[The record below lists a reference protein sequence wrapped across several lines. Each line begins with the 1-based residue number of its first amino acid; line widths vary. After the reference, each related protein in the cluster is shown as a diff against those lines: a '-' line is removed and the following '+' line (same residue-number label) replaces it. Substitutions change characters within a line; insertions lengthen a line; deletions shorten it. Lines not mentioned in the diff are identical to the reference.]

1 MRATFGRLVVLL
13 LLVAGVRVTGQ
24 PVPAPVDKADEPA
37 RPQLLAKA
45 RLLTTEGVRLHRA
58 GDFHRARAPLEQAL
72 ALYRQAY
79 PRASYPNGHRELGNS
94 LNDLALLYQAVGDHA
109 RAEPVFR
116 ETLAMYRALF
126 PPERFP
132 GGHPALATIINNVGE
147 LHRTAAEYEQAE
159 PLLRE
164 ALAMRRALFA
174 KERYPAGHAD
184 LAQSL
189 NNVGA
194 LHVHLGAYARAE
206 PFLREALD
214 MRRALY
220 PAERFPDG
228 HVDLS
233 HSISNLAFLHQA
245 AGEHAKALALNR
257 EALVMRRALY
267 PLERYPH
274 GHPHVAASLSN
285 LGTVHRDA
293 GEFARA
299 EALYREALAMRRA
312 LYPKERFPAGHDD
325 LAASLNNLGALH
337 KDVGEYA
344 QAEPLYR
351 EALAMRRALYPRNRF
366 PNGHPSLAININNL
380 ANLYQSAGEFAKA
393 EPLYREA
400 LAMHRALYPPERFPR
415 GHPALALSINN
426 FGFHQLAAGDFAEGA
441 RLYREALAMRRAVY
455 PKERFP
461 HGHPELAQSIN
472 NVAAVHVHLGEHA
485 KAAPLHAE
493 ALAMR
498 RALYP
503 KERFP
508 HGHPEV
514 ADSLNNLGFVHRAV
528 GDYAR
533 AEALYREGLTMRR
546 ALYPPERFPA
556 GHPTLAGS
564 LHNLGLLDHC
574 AGKHARAE
582 PLLREALAMY
592 GRLLRQHADLAAEAE
607 SRNFAGTQPLSRDA
621 LLSGSRH
628 QESAA
633 AVYDVLW
640 DGRAIL
646 TRLQERRHREL
657 LASADPAAAAL
668 GRQLQ
673 HTRRSLARLL
683 LGAGQSA
690 DAHRQTVA
698 QLTQTKEELE
708 KRIAAKLRLGNLP
721 PATQTTVQQLREALP
736 SGAVFVD
743 LLRYASIDQDPTRP
757 GQEGEKYTASYVAF
771 VVGKGQ
777 PVARVE
783 LGAGAAIEAAWAA
796 WHKAL
801 LDPGGDPTRERAA
814 ARAFA
819 KLVWKPIRAALPA
832 DCRTVYLTPDGALA
846 QVPWAA
852 LPLTPL
858 PRGERGRGEE
868 DSLLSEE
875 HAVCLVPHGPWLL
888 ERLTA
893 HRSLTVAA
901 RGGTSRDREG
911 ADTLLVYGGIDYEG
925 APAVVAPRR
934 GPRDL
939 DVVGDPGVP
948 VGRDKR
954 LQWTALQG
962 TAREQAQ
969 IVALAKEALKAP
981 PIIRTGR
988 AASTDQLLEDLP
1000 RARYA
1005 HLATHGFF
1013 ADAQFR
1019 SYLQVDPKLY
1029 EHSTLGER
1037 RTAGAR
1043 SPLVLSGLV
1052 LAGANRQGEDAAPD
1066 RGIVTAEGLIGLRLE
1081 GLELAVLSACETGL
1095 GEVAGGEG
1103 VFGLQRAFHI
1113 AGCRNVI
1120 ASLWQVDDEAT
1131 AALMGL
1137 FYHHLWVEK
1146 RPPLEALRQAQLTLC
1161 RHPERISQL
1170 ARARGPDFDKAARL
1184 PAASGAASA
1193 RRAPA
1198 RLWAGFVLSGVGR

>member
-13 LLVAGVRVTGQ
+13 LLVAGVRATGQ
-24 PVPAPVDKADEPA
+24 PVPAPADKADEPAPA

-45 RLLTTEGVRLHRA
+45 RLLTTEGDRLRHA

-79 PRASYPNGHRELGNS
+79 PRASYPKGHRELGNC
-94 LNDLALLYQAVGDHA
+94 LNELALLYQAVGDHA

-164 ALAMRRALFA
+164 ALAMRRALYPKDA
-174 KERYPAGHAD
+174 YPAGHAD

-194 LHVHLGAYARAE
+194 LHVNLGAYARGE

-245 AGEHAKALALNR
+245 AGEHVKAL
-257 EALVMRRALY
+257 
-267 PLERYPH
+267 
-274 GHPHVAASLSN
+274 
-285 LGTVHRDA
+285 
-293 GEFARA
+293 
-299 EALYREALAMRRA
+299 ALYREALAMRRA
-312 LYPKERFPAGHDD
+312 LYPLERYPRGHPHVAASLSNLGTLYRDTGEYARAERLYHEALAMRRALYPRERFPAGHDD

-351 EALAMRRALYPRNRF
+351 EALAMRRALYPRDRF
-366 PNGHPSLAININNL
+366 PNGHPTLAININNL
-380 ANLYQSAGEFAKA
+380 ANLHRSAGEFARA
-393 EPLYREA
+393 EALYREA
-400 LAMHRALYPPERFPR
+400 LAMHRALYPKERFPH

-426 FGFHQLAAGDFAEGA
+426 FGFHQLAAGDFALGA

-455 PKERFP
+455 PRERFP
-461 HGHPELAQSIN
+461 HGHPDLAQSLN
-472 NVAAVHVHLGEHA
+472 NVAAVHVHRGEYDQA
-485 KAAPLHAE
+485 KPLHAE

-514 ADSLNNLGFVHRAV
+514 AESLNNLGFVYRAV

-533 AEALYREGLTMRR
+533 AEALYREAIAMRR
-546 ALYPPERFPA
+546 AFYPPERFPA
-556 GHPTLAGS
+556 GHPSLAGS
-564 LHNLGLLDHC
+564 LNNLGLLHHC
-574 AGKHARAE
+574 AGKHVRAE
-582 PLLREALAMY
+582 PLLREALGMY
-592 GRLLRQHADLAAEAE
+592 SRLLRQFADLAAEAE
-607 SRNFAGTQPLSRDA
+607 SRNFAGTLPLSRDA
-621 LLSGSRH
+621 LLCNGRH
-628 QESAA
+628 LANSA

-640 DGRAIL
+640 DSRAIL
-646 TRLQERRHREL
+646 TRLQERRHRDL
-657 LASADPAAAAL
+657 LASADPATAAL
-668 GRQLQ
+668 ARALQ
-673 HTRRSLARLL
+673 RTRHSLARLL
-683 LGAGQSA
+683 LGTGRAA
-690 DAHRQTVA
+690 DAHRQAVV
-698 QLTQTKEELE
+698 QLTQAKEELE
-708 KRIAAKLRLGNLP
+708 KRIAAKLRLANQL
-721 PATQTTVQQLREALP
+721 PATQTTTVQQLGEALP
-736 SGAVFVD
+736 VGTAFVD
-743 LLRYASIDQDPTRP
+743 LLRYAWIEQDPQRP
-757 GQEGEKYTASYVAF
+757 GQAGVKLTTSYVAF
-771 VVGKGQ
+771 VVGKGR

-783 LGAGAAIEAAWAA
+783 LGEAAAIDEAWAA

-801 LDPGGDPTRERAA
+801 LAPGGDIKTERAA
-814 ARAFA
+814 GLAVAR
-819 KLVWKPIRAALPA
+819 LIWEPIRAALPA
-832 DCRTVYLTPDGALA
+832 DCRMVYLTPDGALA
-846 QVPWAA
+846 QIPWAA
-852 LPLTPL
+852 LPGK
-858 PRGERGRGEE
+858 REG
-868 DSLLSEE
+868 SVLLEE

-888 ERLTA
+888 ERLQA
-893 HRSLTVAA
+893 RPA
-901 RGGTSRDREG
+901 RGGGD
-911 ADTLLVYGGIDYEG
+911 ALLVYGGINYEG
-925 APAVVAPRR
+925 APAVVTPRR
-934 GPRDL
+934 GLRDL
-939 DVVGDPGVP
+939 DVVGDAGVP

-954 LQWTALQG
+954 LLWTALPG

-969 IVALAKEALKAP
+969 IVALAKEALKDP

-988 AASTDQLLEDLP
+988 AAGTDQLLEDLP
-1000 RARYA
+1000 KARYA

-1013 ADAQFR
+1013 ADPKFR
-1019 SYLQVDPKLY
+1019 SYLQVDPRLY

-1103 VFGLQRAFHI
+1103 IFGLQRAFHI
-1113 AGCRNVI
+1113 AGCQNVI

-1137 FYHHLWVEK
+1137 FYHHLWQEK
-1146 RPPLEALRQAQLTLC
+1146 RPPLDALRQAQLTLY

-1184 PAASGAASA
+1184 LAASGAASA
-1193 RRAPA
+1193 RRSPA
-1198 RLWAGFVLSGVGR
+1198 RLWAGFVLSGLGR